1 MRPVRFVGRRYL
13 VEERPFSL
21 GVTNLFRGVDPT
33 SLERVVVVEPSVYL
47 RQDEQELFALA
58 GQWFA
63 SLGPVAPE
71 LRHVL
76 GTAGTPAA
84 YVIEDVEGLTL
95 EDMLASLR
103 ERREFLPVDIA
114 QAIVRELVDLVRAPV
129 MLRFGIKEVLI
140 APDGRVRAKPRLE
153 PLEARQ
159 TVGAALLVVEPQVGY
174 LSPEVVRGHARSFAS
189 EMFTL
194 GVILYELIA
203 NRHPFISGDRE
214 TTMFEILT
222 RVKRALPPPIQAFR
236 RDVPAQ
242 VAAFLDRALAPQP
255 SHRFGS
261 WDEFLAELP
270 ARSPAEIL
278 AAMPVPPERE
288 PPYVIPSLEGVTAD
302 DLTVL
307 PLPPR
312 MARVPEVLPPRI
324 PASSRGSTRYGR
336 DRRPM
341 IRAGNLYI
349 DVTPVTCAEYQRFIL
364 ATEGPDALDPTA
376 DWNLQTAISIDDA
389 RRYARWAGKRLPTDD
404 EWEAA
409 MAQHANTLYDPYR
422 AVWEWTTSPVEDGG
436 YVVRGG
442 RWRDAVDRLPQI
454 GNRSYE
460 TGPADDVGFRCVE
473 DA

>member
-1 MRPVRFVGRRYL
+1 MRFVGRRYL
-13 VEERPFSL
+13 VEERAFSL

-47 RQDEQELFALA
+47 REDEQELFGLA

-63 SLGPVAPE
+63 SLGPVAPA
-71 LRHVL
+71 LLHAL
-76 GTAGTPAA
+76 GTGGTPAA
-84 YVIEDVEGLTL
+84 YVIEDLEGLTL
-95 EDMLASLR
+95 EELLAILR
-103 ERREFLPVDIA
+103 ARREFLPIDIA

-174 LSPEVVRGHARSFAS
+174 LSPEVVRGHRRSAAS

-203 NRHPFISGDRE
+203 NRHPFIDGDRE

-242 VAAFLDRALAPQP
+242 VAAFLDRALAPHP

-270 ARSPAEIL
+270 ARSPGEIL

-288 PPYVIPSLEGVTAD
+288 PPYVIPPVHEIATD
-302 DLTVL
+302 DLRVL
-307 PLPPR
+307 PLPSPI
-312 MARVPEVLPPRI
+312 ARVPEALPPAA
-324 PASSRGSTRYGR
+324 PASSLGTTRYGR

-341 IRAGNLYI
+341 IRTGNLYI
-349 DVTPVTCAEYQRFIL
+349 DVAPVTCAEYQRFIL

-376 DWNLQTAISIDDA
+376 DWQLQTAISIDDA
-389 RRYARWAGKRLPTDD
+389 QRYARWAGKRLPTDD
-404 EWEAA
+404 EWDAA
-409 MAQHANTLYDPYR
+409 MAEHAHRIYDPYT

-436 YVVRGG
+436 HVVRGG
-442 RWRDAVDRLPQI
+442 RWRDVSDCLPEV